1 MRFATSRLLA
11 LSLLSA
17 AVVSAVACQTPD
29 KILYDDNDVIVA
41 DVPPPTISGG
51 TLLVTADQVR
61 AVAADSDRDL
71 IWVVNLQ
78 TGSFERSITLQQFDE
93 PGRLVEDAS
102 GLVHVVLRRAGA
114 IATVNPATG
123 EVVRRVDVC
132 GAPRGIAFD
141 GAKGQIH
148 VACANGQLVTF
159 NSQTFNVVRTLQLDN
174 DLRDVLVVGDFL
186 VVSRFRTPEVLTV
199 NAEGVVVSRA
209 KPEVATLSDFSGDG
223 SGGAATVHFSPT
235 VAWRT
240 ILTPSGQIAM
250 VHQRGKDEEIDTEIP
265 GGYGSE
271 GCGSIVH
278 TAVTTF
284 DIDAEGNLTTYGA
297 ALSRIPTV
305 LPVDI
310 AVSPNLGNFAIAA
323 AGDRTVVQ
331 LGEVDLQVP
340 ADSAC
345 SNNGVPLGVAPTA
358 VAFWQGE
365 VIAQMRQPPAI
376 QLLNSD
382 VRIALPGEGVRDTGH
397 ELFHSPPIFAG
408 SKPSMAEEE
417 VQVIPNAIAC
427 ASCHPEGG
435 DDAHV
440 WNFINF
446 GPRRSQTLRGGIL
459 QTAPLHWDGDMA
471 GLDTIMS
478 EVFVT
483 RMGGAEQGEPRIRAM
498 ENWVDQIPA
507 PAAMRSPNDE
517 AALRGKLIFESE
529 AVGCLDCHSGPM
541 YTNNQ
546 NADVG
551 RGKSLQVPTLVGVA
565 WRAPFMHDGCAATLK
580 DRFTNQDCGG
590 SKHGNVSALTDAEVN
605 DLVAYLESL

>member
-1 MRFATSRLLA
+1 M
-11 LSLLSA
+11 
-17 AVVSAVACQTPD
+17 ACQTPD
-29 KILYDDNDVIVA
+29 TIIYDDNDVVVA

-78 TGSFERSITLQQFDE
+78 TGAFERSIALEQFDE

-114 IATVNPATG
+114 IATVNAVTG
-123 EVVRRVDVC
+123 EVVRRTNVC

-141 GAKGQIH
+141 SVKSQIH

-159 NSQTFNVVRTLQLDN
+159 DSSTFNVVRTVQLDN
-174 DLRDVLVVGDFL
+174 DLRDVLVVGEFL
-186 VVSRFRTPEVLTV
+186 VVSRFRSPEVLSV

-209 KPEVATLSDFSGDG
+209 KPEVATTSDFSGDG
-223 SGGAATVHFSPT
+223 SGGAPAVHFSPT

-240 ILTPSGQIAM
+240 ILTPAGQIAM

-278 TAVTTF
+278 GAVTTF
-284 DIDAEGNLTTYGA
+284 DIDSEGNLTTYGA
-297 ALSRIPTV
+297 ALSRLPSV

-310 AVSPNLGNFAIAA
+310 AVNPLANGSGNVGDFAVAV
-323 AGDRTVVQ
+323 AGDRKVVT
-331 LGEVDLQVP
+331 LSDVDTQIP
-340 ADSAC
+340 ADTAC
-345 SNNGVPLGVAPTA
+345 SNEGTHLGVAPIA
-358 VAFWQGE
+358 VAYWEGQI
-365 VIAQMRQPPAI
+365 IAQTRQPPAI
-376 QLLNSD
+376 QLLSSD

-397 ELFHSPPIFAG
+397 DLFHSPPVFAG
-408 SKPSMAEEE
+408 TKPNVPEEE
-417 VQVIPNAIAC
+417 IQVIPNAIAC

-471 GLDTIMS
+471 GLDTIMN

-507 PAAMRSPNDE
+507 PASMRSPDDE
-517 AALRGKLIFESE
+517 AALRGKLIFRERGGGLFRLSQR
-529 AVGCLDCHSGPM
+529 S
-541 YTNNQ
+541 
-546 NADVG
+546 DVHKQSKRR
-551 RGKSLQVPTLVGVA
+551 RG
-565 WRAPFMHDGCAATLK
+565 
-580 DRFTNQDCGG
+580 
-590 SKHGNVSALTDAEVN
+590 
-605 DLVAYLESL
+605 